1 MGRGRF
7 GATCSSDWCALQEAL
22 YKCIYTIH
30 EFVITVFG
38 FCVSRMQSYGTTP
51 GPGEEHSSIPSAP
64 PSSEGLGF
72 PGGAHG
78 NQYPPPGSGYAPAG
92 QGYPPAEKGYP
103 PAGPG
108 YPPAGPGYP
117 PAGPG
122 YPPAGQGYPPAGAG
136 YPPAG
141 QGYPPGG
148 PGYPP
153 TGQGY
158 QQGGQSGFPSGGQ
171 SYPPGQPSSA
181 GKNLWTVLYCI
192 YPIIWRFL
200 QHEPFRSVSGYRD

>member
-117 PAGPG
+117 PAG
-122 YPPAGQGYPPAGAG
+122 QGYPPAGAG

-141 QGYPPGG
+141 QVYPPAGAGYPPA
-148 PGYPP
+148 
-153 TGQGY
+153 GQGY
-158 QQGGQSGFPSGGQ
+158 QQGGQSGCAGIHLDSLPLLIRNSG
-171 SYPPGQPSSA
+171 
-181 GKNLWTVLYCI
+181 LYCFAFI
-192 YPIIWRFL
+192 HI
-200 QHEPFRSVSGYRD
+200 HGVSEKTMQNCFCQNFVKFSSIVTICG